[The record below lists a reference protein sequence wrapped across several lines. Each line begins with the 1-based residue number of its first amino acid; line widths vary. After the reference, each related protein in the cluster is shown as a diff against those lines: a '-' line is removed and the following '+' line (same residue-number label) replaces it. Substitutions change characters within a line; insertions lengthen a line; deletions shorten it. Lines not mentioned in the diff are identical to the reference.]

1 MRRARRRPPNARSP
15 SRPPRPPRAPPP
27 PPPPPPPGPRAGPG
41 AAAPPLPEPAA
52 APPLPPPLPPPP
64 PPPPPPP
71 FAKAVPMSEAS
82 CTAATTG
89 TKGRAS
95 ARAIKND
102 RDERSRLIIG
112 AYPPSHLNCARRSA
126 REQSGERSKAAEG
139 RPVRSRCTCRTPFP
153 LPVGHYELVRRT
165 GWA

>member
-1 MRRARRRPPNARSP
+1 MGLLAGRASPPAS
-15 SRPPRPPRAPPP
+15 PPP
-27 PPPPPPPGPRAGPG
+27 PSPR
-41 AAAPPLPEPAA
+41 
-52 APPLPPPLPPPP
+52 
-64 PPPPPPP
+64 PPPPPP
-71 FAKAVPMSEAS
+71 FATADPMAEAS

-139 RPVRSRCTCRTPFP
+139 RPVRSRGTCRTPFP